1 MLFSWAH
8 PSGLRQKHAAEA
20 SSIQILVLS
29 GRAGRRG
36 TLQCP
41 WEPSPG
47 IAEPII
53 PIEKLK
59 PFGAQRLPFNGP
71 DIFVRAFKSTSK
83 AQQEQVCSN
92 PAATLAMREA
102 D

>member
-1 MLFSWAH
+1 MLGDAAH
-8 PSGLRQKHAAEA
+8 
-20 SSIQILVLS
+20 
-29 GRAGRRG
+29 
-36 TLQCP
+36 
-41 WEPSPG
+41 G
-47 IAEPII
+47 IAGPIFRI
-53 PIEKLK
+53 QKLK
-59 PFGAQRLPFNGP
+59 PLGVPRLSSNEP